1 MQPTR
6 PAEERPNLLRPLRLK
21 PVQRDVSFAPKE
33 ADVDADDIEAAE
45 ASQAEILERPL
56 VYVRVKPADT
66 AGTESGIKVDGAN
79 VTYPVPKKDR
89 SNTISVEHVFQE
101 SATQEEVFQKVVRE
115 QVMNYILQ
123 GFRACIFAFGITGSG
138 KSYTILG
145 GNEPKVPESEGLLQR
160 TIHDLFSQN
169 LDNFTISMQAI
180 QLHRH
185 RFEDLG
191 RPKKE
196 LVKAGRCLMAC
207 FQDTKWEE
215 MYECMG
221 S

>member
-21 PVQRDVSFAPKE
+21 PVQRDQRDVSFAPKE

-196 LVKAGRCLMAC
+196 LVKAGRCWMMAY
-207 FQDTKWEE
+207 FQDAKWEV
-215 MYECMG
+215 MPG
-221 S
+221 